1 MQSSAALPAPSS
13 AAMSRRRLL
22 AYAATFGAGAA
33 LGLRPS
39 AMADSLAALD
49 VAYAGSM
56 GSLMEGALKTA
67 AAQAL
72 KLDLHGRAQGS
83 NALAQLIVG
92 GSIRPDVFIS
102 ITPSPMLT
110 VLHAAKAEIAVPV
123 ARTEMVIAYSPK
135 SRFAEKFALAARIAG
150 SEILGPLPPGM
161 IEDRRPAPAVTWWQL
176 LQEPGLRFG
185 RTDPATDPQGRNII
199 FTLMLAEKLLRRP
212 GLAAKILGP
221 TINPQQI
228 FTEPTVQAR
237 LQSGELDAA
246 SAYKIQ
252 PGPFN
257 LPFIT
262 LQPEIN
268 LSGERI
274 HADHPEITL
283 TVNGKTYQPEPL
295 IFYAAALKDA
305 PNKKAAAAFVEWLTG
320 TEAQAIF
327 RRYNY
332 GPPSGAS
339 GLHA

>member
-1 MQSSAALPAPSS
+1 MQPSAALPAGSS
-13 AAMSRRRLL
+13 AAVTRRWLL
-22 AYAATFGAGAA
+22 AYAAMFGAGVA
-33 LGLRPS
+33 LGLRPLS
-39 AMADSLAALD
+39 AMADSLAPLD

-56 GSLMEGALKTA
+56 GSLMEGPLKTA

-83 NALAQLIVG
+83 NALAQLIIG
-92 GSIRPDVFIS
+92 GSIRPDIFIS

-110 VLHAAKAEIAVPV
+110 VLHAAKAESAVPV

-135 SRFAEKFALAARIAG
+135 SKFAEKFALAAEG
-150 SEILGPLPPGM
+150 KLN
-161 IEDRRPAPAVTWWQL
+161 WWEV
-176 LQEPGLRFG
+176 LQSAGLRFG

-199 FTLMLAEKLLRRP
+199 FTLMLAEKLLKRP
-212 GLAAKILGP
+212 GLEAKILGP

-252 PGPFN
+252 PEPFH
-257 LPFIT
+257 LPYIT
-262 LQPEIN
+262 LPAEIN
-268 LSGERI
+268 LSGERV

-295 IFYAAALKDA
+295 IFYAATLKDA
-305 PNKKAAAAFVEWLTG
+305 PNKNAAAAFVEWLTG
-320 TEAQAIF
+320 AEAQAIF

-332 GPPSGAS
+332 GSPGGAA
-339 GLHA
+339 GLRA